1 MILLTRLRGWTG
13 TTIAKFLVI
22 GVTCV
27 LAQIDR
33 IRNLAHDRP
42 GVVLG
47 YWYFPDH
54 GSRVVFGRDRSACTP
69 TGFRRSIG
77 SYCGPVEAVLIIPAA
92 CAPSVRCIAELSET
106 KASST
111 IEISSTINI
120 TVAEVLSTVTEASAV
135 EAALKRS

>member
-1 MILLTRLRGWTG
+1 LRGWTG

-33 IRNLAHDRP
+33 IGNLAHDRP

-54 GSRVVFGRDRSACTP
+54 GSRVVFGRDRSARTP
-69 TGFRRSIG
+69 TGFRRSIRR
-77 SYCGPVEAVLIIPAA
+77 YCAPVEPALIIPAG
-92 CAPSVRCIAELSET
+92 CAPNVRCVAELSET

-111 IEISSTINI
+111 IEISSAIEI
-120 TVAEVLSTVTEASAV
+120 TVAETLSTVTEASAV